1 VYISAHARRH
11 GDAAEGFGMRM
22 TLAARIRL
30 SSITLAGLL
39 ALAASAIAGNPP
51 TPNTCDETQAV
62 KSRSNSES
70 SSASSS
76 RRETSIS
83 PTDESSYVPL
93 SRTAP
98 VTAPLVAPRPV
109 EPAAPVT
116 VSPRAEKPVTA
127 RKADASTAASRAKKT
142 APAPAP
148 AKVSIPNLPATPGMG
163 TLLRVGITAGRE
175 IS

>member
-1 VYISAHARRH
+1 
-11 GDAAEGFGMRM
+11 M
-22 TLAARIRL
+22 TLASRIRR
-30 SSITLAGLL
+30 SSI
-39 ALAASAIAGNPP
+39 ALAALMALAAPALAGNPP

-83 PTDESSYVPL
+83 PTEEGYVPL

-98 VTAPLVAPRPV
+98 VTAPAVAPRALEPTA
-109 EPAAPVT
+109 PAALSPT
-116 VSPRAEKPVTA
+116 VAKPVA
-127 RKADASTAASRAKKT
+127 VRKADASTAASRAKRA
-142 APAPAP
+142 APAPPP

>member
-1 VYISAHARRH
+1 MVTPPKASEC
-11 GDAAEGFGMRM
+11 DM

-30 SSITLAGLL
+30 SLILAAGLM
-39 ALAASAIAGNPP
+39 ALAAAALAGNPP

-62 KSRSNSES
+62 KSRSNSDN
-70 SSASSS
+70 SSASAT

-83 PTDESSYVPL
+83 PTDDGYVPL

-98 VTAPLVAPRPV
+98 VTAPAALHPTEPV
-109 EPAAPVT
+109 SPVT
-116 VSPRAEKPVTA
+116 VSPRVEKPA
-127 RKADASTAASRAKKT
+127 AHKAEAATAASRSKRT
-142 APAPAP
+142 APTPP
-148 AKVSIPNLPATPGMG
+148 RAKVSIPNLPATPGMG

>member
-1 VYISAHARRH
+1 
-11 GDAAEGFGMRM
+11 M
-22 TLAARIRL
+22 TLASRIRL
-30 SSITLAGLL
+30 SLITLAGLL
-39 ALAASAIAGNPP
+39 ALAASAHAGNPP

-62 KSRSNSES
+62 KSRSNSEATN
-70 SSASSS
+70 SSAS

-83 PTDESSYVPL
+83 PTDDGYAPL
-93 SRTAP
+93 TRTAP
-98 VTAPLVAPRPV
+98 VTAPLAAPRPV

-116 VSPRAEKPVTA
+116 VSPKAEKPVTA
-127 RKADASTAASRAKKT
+127 RKADAPTASSRAKRT
-142 APAPAP
+142 APVPAP

>member
-1 VYISAHARRH
+1 
-11 GDAAEGFGMRM
+11 M

-30 SSITLAGLL
+30 SSIVAAGLITLAVPV
-39 ALAASAIAGNPP
+39 IAGNPP
-51 TPNTCDETQAV
+51 TPNTCDETQVV
-62 KSRSNSES
+62 KSRSSSES
-70 SSASSS
+70 SSASSN
-76 RRETSIS
+76 RHETSIS
-83 PTDESSYVPL
+83 PTDDGYVPL

-98 VTAPLVAPRPV
+98 VTAPSTPRPA

-116 VSPRAEKPVTA
+116 VSPRVEKPATA
-127 RKADASTAASRAKKT
+127 HKADASATASRTKR
-142 APAPAP
+142 PAPTPAR